1 MNTQKKAAQKLWAEN
16 KYLVLSKSQKIYKEI
31 REYLKKDTANPDELK
46 LLIDNALKLDEN
58 KSEIINAL
66 QHIWGYFK
74 NNAGEDEK
82 TYFLYLMSR
91 YKENKIDKNEVLS
104 YLSTLL
110 KKYPNKYL
118 EDSTIFNKTEEN
130 NAVMA

>member
-58 KSEIINAL
+58 KSEIINTL

-74 NNAGEDEK
+74 NSADEDEK
-82 TYFLYLMSR
+82 THFFYLMSR
-91 YKENKIDKNEVLS
+91 YKENKIYKNEVLS

-118 EDSTIFNKTEEN
+118 EASTIFNKTEEN

>member
-1 MNTQKKAAQKLWAEN
+1 MNTQKKTAQKLWAEN

-31 REYLKKDTANPDELK
+31 REYLKTDTANPDELK
-46 LLIDNALKLDEN
+46 LLIDKALKLDEN

-74 NNAGEDEK
+74 NSAGKDEK
-82 TYFLYLMSR
+82 THFFNLISR

>member
-16 KYLVLSKSQKIYKEI
+16 KYLVLSKSQKIYTEI
-31 REYLKKDTANPDELK
+31 REYLKTDTVNQEYLK
-46 LLIDNALKLDEN
+46 LLIDKALKLDED
-58 KSEIINAL
+58 KSEMINAL

-74 NNAGEDEK
+74 NSADEDEK
-82 TYFLYLMSR
+82 TQFLHLMSR
-91 YKENKIDKNEVLS
+91 YKENKIDKNEVLG
-104 YLSTLL
+104 YLSALL

-118 EDSTIFNKTEEN
+118 ENSTIFNTAEVC